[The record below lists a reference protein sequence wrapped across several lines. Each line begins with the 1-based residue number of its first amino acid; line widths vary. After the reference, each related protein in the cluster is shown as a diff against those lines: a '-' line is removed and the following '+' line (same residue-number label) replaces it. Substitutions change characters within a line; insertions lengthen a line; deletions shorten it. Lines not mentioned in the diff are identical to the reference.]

1 MLGAYGWATSI
12 SKDGSGTK
20 WPRSTTTSA
29 RSAIFIVGLFALSWI
44 VLIAF
49 YRWRRFDE
57 LELAPKDSAMHRAR
71 DRRGCLQLHEASP
84 TSSGRNF

>member
-1 MLGAYGWATSI
+1 
-12 SKDGSGTK
+12 
-20 WPRSTTTSA
+20 
-29 RSAIFIVGLFALSWI
+29 VGLFALSWI